1 MKTRM
6 VVHIALNAK
15 NERVGYLMCV
25 AGRFIP
31 FSDSESLEKDNKTMA
46 RYTGNLFSTMPSV
59 KHWKSYSKSVEK
71 AVRFQRVTLIG
82 EQSERNKSKL
92 QTMVS
97 RRSR

>member
-1 MKTRM
+1 MKTRT

-31 FSDSESLEKDNKTMA
+31 FSDDSKLQKEA
-46 RYTGNLFSTMPSV
+46 RRLTSFWLYGWFHTVVSV
-59 KHWKSYSKSVEK
+59 NAWKSYSKSVEK

-82 EQSERNKSKL
+82 ESK
-92 QTMVS
+92 
-97 RRSR
+97 

>member
-1 MKTRM
+1 MKTRT

-31 FSDSESLEKDNKTMA
+31 FSDNSELQKEA
-46 RYTGNLFSTMPSV
+46 RRPSSFWLYDGFYTVVSV
-59 KHWKSYSKSVEK
+59 KAWKSYSKSVEK

-82 EQSERNKSKL
+82 ESK
-92 QTMVS
+92 
-97 RRSR
+97 

>member
-31 FSDSESLEKDNKTMA
+31 FCDNSILQEEKRPA
-46 RYTGNLFSTMPSV
+46 SFWIYGRFYVVYSV

-82 EQSERNKSKL
+82 ESK
-92 QTMVS
+92 
-97 RRSR
+97 

>member
-31 FSDSESLEKDNKTMA
+31 FSDSDSLEKDNKTMA

-82 EQSERNKSKL
+82 ENQNELNKSKL
-92 QTMVS
+92 QGMVS
-97 RRSR
+97 R